1 MTSQVIYIP
10 SENGERKPY
19 KLFSARLPEFLEK
32 YPVKD
37 GYRVIVTNTDYI
49 QVQNTLVELYKMAI
63 QGGLNPVE
71 LGLPALADSNAYLFT
86 ARLLGPEDVLLGSA
100 SAVKVIFNAKD
111 WEIGET
117 AARQRL
123 VASLGFGGDCFD
135 NDEIGDLA
143 SRNIIVKPP
152 SDEESATEQVTDQ
165 KQNDSSDDGQDA
177 IVEKVV
183 AKPEQAEPIVS
194 DLVSSTP
201 PAKKD
206 NAAKSAS
213 SAAPRSTVKE
223 APKEKTSTVPAE
235 EIPTRILRQL
245 EHQANLR
252 GVDVPKVNTIIEA
265 KAALKQLM
273 QNK

>member
-32 YPVKD
+32 YPIEN

-49 QVQNTLVELYKMAI
+49 QVQATLVELYKMAI
-63 QGGLNPVE
+63 QSGQNPLE
-71 LGLPALADSNAYLFT
+71 LGLPALPDSNSYLFT
-86 ARLLGPEDVLLGSA
+86 ARLFGPEDVLLGSA

-143 SRNIIVKPP
+143 SRNIIVTHP
-152 SDEESATEQVTDQ
+152 SEEDSATDQATEQ
-165 KQNDSSDDGQDA
+165 KQIDSPSDGKDA
-177 IVEKVV
+177 IVEKEV

-194 DLVSSTP
+194 ELVSTRP

-206 NAAKSAS
+206 TADKPAS
-213 SAAPRSTVKE
+213 STAPRVAQKE
-223 APKEKTSTVPAE
+223 VPKENTSTATTEV
-235 EIPTRILRQL
+235 IPTRILRKL

-252 GVDVPKVNTIIEA
+252 GVEIPKVNTIIEA